1 MRNTHSCKASNTP
14 SCKVSNTPSCVTFV
28 THLVVQWVTCSWC
41 TVSCFGVF
49 AQSMIPEELS
59 SHIYIYIYIYM
70 SVSRFCKA
78 DFSSRWYLCAHDSPY
93 ALHPGSQEFPQHIIF
108 PHIPLC
114 VNYFHKK
121 QYASFLFL
129 PPPPPA
135 PPQPTI
141 FFCCWNAAK
150 TQLHNLDF
158 FSCKKPRLT
167 WNDQPRKLW
176 PFELVLEALTTHTHT
191 HTTLARA
198 HTHTWLSL
206 SRAHTHTIHVHT
218 YTHTIPF
225 LASEHKEEILFTS
238 SLLGGGVMVQ
248 HLLLHT
254 QDSEGLS
261 QQLPVSSQLLV
272 KVITHTDAPLCA
284 VRSHISP
291 SFSHQVTYLEG
302 LAAGALVGVGVAEAE
317 GSKL

>member
-1 MRNTHSCKASNTP
+1 M
-14 SCKVSNTPSCVTFV
+14 
-28 THLVVQWVTCSWC
+28 
-41 TVSCFGVF
+41 
-49 AQSMIPEELS
+49 
-59 SHIYIYIYIYM
+59 
-70 SVSRFCKA
+70 
-78 DFSSRWYLCAHDSPY
+78 
-93 ALHPGSQEFPQHIIF
+93 
-108 PHIPLC
+108 
-114 VNYFHKK
+114 
-121 QYASFLFL
+121 
-129 PPPPPA
+129 
-135 PPQPTI
+135 
-141 FFCCWNAAK
+141 
-150 TQLHNLDF
+150 
-158 FSCKKPRLT
+158 
-167 WNDQPRKLW
+167 
-176 PFELVLEALTTHTHT
+176 LEALTTHTHT

-198 HTHTWLSL
+198 HTHTHTRLSL
-206 SRAHTHTIHVHT
+206 SRAHTYTIHVHT